1 MDGNDQQS
9 IAPRA
14 PGNRAVVLG
23 VLAAT
28 AAVLLVQ
35 AASGTVSR
43 LVLLLVFLPAL
54 LAGLGTV
61 AQTVAVSV
69 WVTAVIVVHSVLVPP
84 GDLSARLGT
93 LVGVIAAEG
102 AVIALCARRVRRER
116 QLSRMRQV
124 AVALQRQL
132 LRPLPVT
139 TSDVRLDGLYRP
151 LEEDAMVGG
160 DLYDVA
166 ETPHG
171 TRVLVGDVQ
180 GKGLPAIGTGFAVLS
195 AFREAAFREPRL
207 PAVADA
213 LEAAVERHNA
223 YAVQSGEQERFV
235 TATVLCVGGP
245 DGNGESPDGNRESPD
260 ANTNG
265 NANGNGARPR
275 DGSATEVRAV
285 NCGHLSPY
293 LLHPDGRVEPVP
305 LDAGIPLGLAAL
317 AATGEPRP
325 VRRFALPGDGVLVL
339 LTDGI
344 TEAQDASG
352 TFYPV
357 EQGLADLAATPADAL
372 PEALDRRA
380 RRWSGGHSR
389 DDVTVLALRPA
400 P

>member
-1 MDGNDQQS
+1 MDRKDQQPA
-9 IAPRA
+9 APRA
-14 PGNRAVVLG
+14 PANRTVVLG

-35 AASGTVSR
+35 AASGTSSR

-54 LAGLGTV
+54 MAGLGTI

-69 WVTAVIVVHSVLVPP
+69 WVTAVVVLHSLVVPP
-84 GDLSARLGT
+84 GDLPARLGT
-93 LVGVIAAEG
+93 LVGVVAAEA
-102 AVIALCARRVRRER
+102 AVIGLCARRVRRER
-116 QLSRMRQV
+116 QLSRMRQS

-139 TSDVRLDGLYRP
+139 TPDVRLDGLYRP
-151 LEEDAMVGG
+151 VEEDAMVGG

-195 AFREAAFREPRL
+195 AFREAAFREARL

-245 DGNGESPDGNRESPD
+245 DGTGTG
-260 ANTNG
+260 
-265 NANGNGARPR
+265 NGNGTGNGTGEGARTGEG

-293 LLHPDGRVEPVP
+293 LLHADGRVEPVP

-317 AATGEPRP
+317 AAPGEPRP

>member
-1 MDGNDQQS
+1 MDRNDQQPA
-9 IAPRA
+9 APRA
-14 PGNRAVVLG
+14 PANRAVVLG

-35 AASGTVSR
+35 AASGTSSR

-69 WVTAVIVVHSVLVPP
+69 WVIAVIVVHSLVVPP
-84 GDLSARLGT
+84 GDLPARLGT
-93 LVGVIAAEG
+93 LVGVVAAEG
-102 AVIALCARRVRRER
+102 AVIGLCARRVRHER
-116 QLSRMRQV
+116 QLSRMRQS

-151 LEEDAMVGG
+151 VEEDAMVGG

-195 AFREAAFREPRL
+195 AFREAAFREARL

-245 DGNGESPDGNRESPD
+245 DGTGTGNGEGDGAGTGE
-260 ANTNG
+260 
-265 NANGNGARPR
+265 GAR
-275 DGSATEVRAV
+275 
-285 NCGHLSPY
+285 
-293 LLHPDGRVEPVP
+293 
-305 LDAGIPLGLAAL
+305 
-317 AATGEPRP
+317 TGE
-325 VRRFALPGDGVLVL
+325 G
-339 LTDGI
+339 
-344 TEAQDASG
+344 
-352 TFYPV
+352 
-357 EQGLADLAATPADAL
+357 
-372 PEALDRRA
+372 
-380 RRWSGGHSR
+380 
-389 DDVTVLALRPA
+389 
-400 P
+400 

>member
-1 MDGNDQQS
+1 MDRKDQQPA
-9 IAPRA
+9 APRA
-14 PGNRAVVLG
+14 PANRTVVLG

-35 AASGTVSR
+35 AASGTSSR

-54 LAGLGTV
+54 MAGLGTI

-69 WVTAVIVVHSVLVPP
+69 WVTAVVVLHSLVVPP
-84 GDLSARLGT
+84 GDLPARLGT
-93 LVGVIAAEG
+93 LVGVVAAEA
-102 AVIALCARRVRRER
+102 AVIGLCARRVRRER
-116 QLSRMRQV
+116 QLSRMRQS

-151 LEEDAMVGG
+151 VEEDAMVGG

-195 AFREAAFREPRL
+195 AFREAAFREARL

-245 DGNGESPDGNRESPD
+245 DGNGTG
-260 ANTNG
+260 
-265 NANGNGARPR
+265 NGNGNGEGAMTGEG

-293 LLHPDGRVEPVP
+293 LLHADGRVEPVP
-305 LDAGIPLGLAAL
+305 LEAGIPLGLAAL
-317 AATGEPRP
+317 AAPGEPRP

>member
-1 MDGNDQQS
+1 MDSDDTS
-9 IAPRA
+9 PRA
-14 PGNRAVVLG
+14 PGNGTVAFA
-23 VLAAT
+23 VLAVT
-28 AAVLLVQ
+28 AVVLLVQ
-35 AASGTVSR
+35 VVASGSNSR
-43 LVLLLVFLPAL
+43 LVLQLVLLPAL

-61 AQTVAVSV
+61 AQTVAASV
-69 WVTAVIVVHSVLVPP
+69 WVTAVIVVHSVLFPP

-93 LVGVIAAEG
+93 LLVVIAAQA
-102 AVIALCARRVRRER
+102 AVIGLCARRVRRDR
-116 QLSRMRQV
+116 QLSRMRQS

-139 TSDVRLDGLYRP
+139 TPDVRLDGLYRP
-151 LEEDAMVGG
+151 VEEDAMVGG
-160 DLYDVA
+160 DLYDVV

-195 AFREAAFREPRL
+195 AFREAAFREAHL

-213 LEAAVERHNA
+213 LEVAVERHNA

-235 TATVLCVGGP
+235 TATVLCVGGEGEGDGGSP
-245 DGNGESPDGNRESPD
+245 GGNGHG
-260 ANTNG
+260 G
-265 NANGNGARPR
+265 GA
-275 DGSATEVRAV
+275 GYATEVRAV

-293 LLHPDGRVEPVP
+293 LLRPDGRVEPVP
-305 LDAGIPLGLAAL
+305 LDAGVPLGLASL
-317 AATGEPRP
+317 AGPGEPRP

-352 TFYPV
+352 AFYPV
-357 EQGLADLAATPADAL
+357 EQGLADLTAVPADAL

-380 RRWSGGHSR
+380 RRWSGGRSR
-389 DDVTVLALRPA
+389 DDVTVLALRRA

>member
-1 MDGNDQQS
+1 MDRNDQQPA
-9 IAPRA
+9 APRA
-14 PGNRAVVLG
+14 PANRTVVLG

-35 AASGTVSR
+35 AASGTSSR

-54 LAGLGTV
+54 MAGLGTI

-69 WVTAVIVVHSVLVPP
+69 WVTAVVVLHSLVVPP
-84 GDLSARLGT
+84 GDLPARLGT
-93 LVGVIAAEG
+93 LVGVVAAEA
-102 AVIALCARRVRRER
+102 AVIGLCARRVRRER
-116 QLSRMRQV
+116 QLSRMRQS

-151 LEEDAMVGG
+151 VEEDAMVGG

-195 AFREAAFREPRL
+195 AFREAAFREARL

-235 TATVLCVGGP
+235 TATVLCVGSP
-245 DGNGESPDGNRESPD
+245 DGNGDGNAD
-260 ANTNG
+260 G
-265 NANGNGARPR
+265 NADGIGSRARE
-275 DGSATEVRAV
+275 GSATEVRAV

-317 AATGEPRP
+317 AAPGEPRP

-344 TEAQDASG
+344 TEAQDNSG

>member
-1 MDGNDQQS
+1 MDGEEQRSDS
-9 IAPRA
+9 PRA
-14 PGNRAVVLG
+14 PRNGTVALAVPAV
-23 VLAAT
+23 T

-35 AASGTVSR
+35 AATGAGSR
-43 LVLLLVFLPAL
+43 LVLQLVLLPAL

-61 AQTVAVSV
+61 AQTVAASV
-69 WVTAVIVVHSVLVPP
+69 WVTVVIVVHSVLFPP

-93 LVGVIAAEG
+93 LLVVVAAQA
-102 AVIALCARRVRRER
+102 AVIGLCARRVRRER
-116 QLSRMRQV
+116 QLSRLRHS

-132 LRPLPVT
+132 LRPLPVAT
-139 TSDVRLDGLYRP
+139 AHVRLDGLYRP
-151 LEEDAMVGG
+151 VEQDAMVGG

-166 ETPHG
+166 DTPHG

-195 AFREAAFREPRL
+195 AFREAAFREERL
-207 PAVADA
+207 SAVADA

-223 YAVQSGEQERFV
+223 YAAQSGEQERFV
-235 TATVLCVGGP
+235 TATVLGVRRPAGDAGP
-245 DGNGESPDGNRESPD
+245 V
-260 ANTNG
+260 
-265 NANGNGARPR
+265 
-275 DGSATEVRAV
+275 EVRAV

-293 LLHPDGRVEPVP
+293 LLHPDGRVEAVA
-305 LDAGIPLGLAAL
+305 LEAGLPLGLAAL
-317 AATGEPRP
+317 GGGGPRP

-352 TFYPV
+352 AFYPV
-357 EQGLADLAATPADAL
+357 ERGLADLAAVPAEAL

-380 RRWSGGHSR
+380 RRWGGGRSR

-400 P
+400 G